1 MKIRKNAEQ
10 RNFIVN
16 KDMYNLF
23 ELYNLCENGYI
34 VCHQADGYNYV
45 LLEKPIHSQAD
56 IADTDIFRIYAA
68 NCKTVKVVYNPL
80 YGFYENVVETK
91 DGTQISIVL

>member
-16 KDMYNLF
+16 RYVYNVF
-23 ELYNLCENGYI
+23 DLYNLCKNGYI
-34 VCHQADGYNYV
+34 VCYQADGYNYV
-45 LLEKPIHSQAD
+45 LLEKPINKPDD
-56 IADTDIFRIYAA
+56 IAETDSFRIYASE
-68 NCKTVKVVYNPL
+68 CTDVTVVYNSE
-80 YGFYENVVETK
+80 YGCYENVVKTK